1 MKPRILVVDD
11 EAIIRD
17 ICTDVLS
24 TMGFDVQA
32 TGDPVHALT
41 TALKDNFDLIISD
54 IKMPKMNGTEL
65 MKNIRKEKPAIPFI
79 IITGYGTYD
88 MAIDALRE
96 GAYDFINKPFRVEE
110 LRVSVKNIL
119 EKIEISK
126 ELSRLQTLSHLFNAS
141 EGLVLSRDRAQSARI
156 ILESIIKE
164 TGASEGIVCMENH
177 DHGTFTTLLTIPDNA
192 DFDVH
197 ALKTIYAQNRP
208 VLLPDRLHVP
218 IKTSKRNIGIAS
230 VSSRNKLFSRADMET
245 ATLLINQLGTTLE
258 NISLFENLQAKV
270 DQIEDLFLGTVKALS
285 IAIDAKSPWTK
296 GHSERVTDY
305 ALMIAGELK
314 FGDEAK
320 RLTEL
325 SAILHDIG
333 KIGTYDYL
341 LEKPGKFLPEEYE
354 LVKKHPAKGVAILS
368 PISELKDVVTI
379 IRHHHERFD
388 GGGYPEG
395 LQGDAI
401 PFISRVLTVADS
413 YDSMTSDRPYRKTPG
428 QGKAIDEL
436 LRCSGSQFDPAI
448 VKAFIKALQQ
458 SE

>member
-1 MKPRILVVDD
+1 MKTRILVVDD

-17 ICTDVLS
+17 ICSDVLNN
-24 TMGFDVQA
+24 MGFDVLA
-32 TGDPVHALT
+32 TGDPLYALNS
-41 TALKDNFDLIISD
+41 ALKDNFDLIIAD

-65 MKNIRKEKPAIPFI
+65 MKNIRKEKPATPFI

-110 LRVSVKNIL
+110 LKVSVKNIL

-126 ELSRLQTLSHLFNAS
+126 ELNRLKTLSQLFNAS
-141 EGLVLSRDRAQSARI
+141 EVLVLSRDRTQSSRI
-156 ILESIIKE
+156 ILESIMRE
-164 TGASEGIVCMENH
+164 TGASEGAIFIE
-177 DHGTFTTLLTIPDNA
+177 DHQSGSLTMLSSVPDKTA
-192 DFDVH
+192 FDPD
-197 ALKTIYAQNRP
+197 ALRTVFAKNKA
-208 VLLPDRLHVP
+208 VFLPDHLYIPV
-218 IKTSKRNIGIAS
+218 KTSKKTIGLTA
-230 VSSRNKLFSRADMET
+230 VSSRHKLFSRADLET

-258 NISLFENLQAKV
+258 NISLFEDLQDKV
-270 DQIEDLFLGTVKALS
+270 DQIDNLFLGTIKALS

-296 GHSERVTDY
+296 GHSERVTHY

-314 FGDEAK
+314 FEAETM

-341 LEKPGKFLPEEYE
+341 LEKPGRFLPEEYE
-354 LVKKHPAKGVAILS
+354 LVKKHPDKGVTILS
-368 PISELKDVVTI
+368 PISELKVVTTI

-388 GGGYPEG
+388 GSGYPMG
-395 LQGDAI
+395 LHGEDI
-401 PFISRVLTVADS
+401 PLISRILAVADA

-428 QGKAIDEL
+428 RGKAVEEL
-436 LRCSGSQFDPAI
+436 LSCSGSQFDPVI
-448 VKAFIKALQQ
+448 VKTFIKALQLTV
-458 SE
+458 

>member
-1 MKPRILVVDD
+1 MKSKILVVDD

-17 ICTDVLS
+17 ICTDVLGN
-24 TMGFDVQA
+24 MGFDVLA
-32 TGDPVHALT
+32 TGDPVHALNC
-41 TALKDNFDLIISD
+41 ALKDNFDLIISD
-54 IKMPKMNGTEL
+54 IKMPKMNGAEL
-65 MKNIRKEKPAIPFI
+65 MKNVRKEKPTTPFI

-110 LRVSVKNIL
+110 LKVSVKNIL

-126 ELSRLQTLSHLFNAS
+126 ELNRLKTLSHLFNAS
-141 EGLVLSRDRAQSARI
+141 EVLVLSRDRIQSARI
-156 ILESIIKE
+156 ILESIIRE

-177 DHGTFTTLLTIPDNA
+177 ENGTLTKLLSIPDKA

-197 ALKTIYAQNRP
+197 ALKTIYAQSRS
-208 VLLPDRLHVP
+208 VLLPAHLHVP
-218 IKTSKRNIGIAS
+218 IKTSKKNIGLTS
-230 VSSRNKLFSRADMET
+230 VSSKHKLFSRADLET
-245 ATLLINQLGTTLE
+245 ATLLINQLATTLE
-258 NISLFENLQAKV
+258 NITLFENLQTKI
-270 DQIEDLFLGTVKALS
+270 DQVENLFLGTVKALS

-296 GHSERVTDY
+296 GHSEKVTDY

-314 FGDEAK
+314 FEDESM

-354 LVKKHPAKGVAILS
+354 LVKKHPEKGVAILS
-368 PISELKDVVTI
+368 PISELKDVVNI

-388 GGGYPEG
+388 GSGYPRG
-395 LQGDAI
+395 LHGDAI
-401 PFISRVLTVADS
+401 PFISRILSVADS

-428 QGKAIDEL
+428 KKKAIEEL
-436 LRCSGSQFDPAI
+436 LRCSGSQFDPVI
-448 VKAFIKALQQ
+448 VKAFIQALKHI
-458 SE
+458 E